1 MKKYCFRYT
10 LIIGFI
16 FFCMNVDA
24 QYETV
29 RLSRIGDIVGIMS
42 DSIKVKSERTNSD
55 STFLFRNRFLNI
67 KMNSWGEVHNIGY
80 SLFPNETRDTSSS
93 YIYDFVERYLLELD
107 LLNKKSEL
115 KKRLRADDVTL
126 SGDFPSIL
134 DDHSSDIQFSIE
146 NVKYHRYKLNYKRGT
161 KNIQLDFSPNCQL
174 ILGANDKELEEIF
187 SRHFRQYVKTFQN
200 SSQYSLIIDMYG
212 NKRDSINCTLYDIL
226 CFIEQENCQMIFR
239 QDEDNNDVIFAINE
253 KLDYIH
259 MAILKEDYAYMYV
272 YIPIHAYPEFFIN
285 QIKEEK

>member
-1 MKKYCFRYT
+1 MKNYCFRYT
-10 LIIGFI
+10 LIIGVI
-16 FFCMNVDA
+16 FVCMNVNA

-29 RLSRIGDIVGIMS
+29 RLSRIDEIVDIMS
-42 DSIKVKSERTNSD
+42 DSIKGKLGRINSD
-55 STFLFRNRFLNI
+55 STFLFRNRILSI
-67 KMNSWGEVHNIGY
+67 KMNCWGEIQNIGY
-80 SLFPNETRDTSSS
+80 SLFPNEICDTNLS

-115 KKRLRADDVTL
+115 KKRLRHDDVTL

-134 DDHSSDIQFSIE
+134 DEHSSDIQFSIE
-146 NVKYHRYKLNYKRGT
+146 DVEYHRYKLNFKRGT

-187 SRHFRQYVKTFQN
+187 SRHFRQFLKGSQD

-226 CFIEQENCQMIFR
+226 CFIEHENCQMIFR
-239 QDEDNNDVIFAINE
+239 QDEDNNDVMFAINK

-272 YIPIHAYPEFFIN
+272 YIPIHTYPEFFIN
-285 QIKEEK
+285 QIKEEQ